1 MQATIPASDKRKSL
15 ALTIVIYALFLLLLF
30 FIRFWP
36 PSNVTEMLLAGGGGG
51 GGVTVNFGDTEFGSG
66 NNFQSK
72 ALEVKNNVKQAV
84 SKPVEP
90 EEKIIAQENSTDKND
105 VVIAQ
110 KPITK
115 KPKVEVIKKEEIKQP
130 VVEEKSK
137 VNKNTNDA
145 LANILKGGNK
155 GGDGNT
161 SSQGNQGSSNGS
173 ISSGAYGMGG
183 TGGGTGG
190 GGGTGNGTGSGAGSG
205 SGSGG
210 GSGSGSGGG
219 VGYSLGDRKALS
231 KPAPKYVCNEEGKVV
246 VEVSVD
252 RNGNTISVIPGV
264 KGTTN
269 TASCLLN
276 QAKIAAMNTK
286 WQASDDAP
294 ERQVGKIVYSFSLN

>member
-15 ALTIVIYALFLLLLF
+15 ALTIVIYALLLLLLF

-36 PSNVTEMLLAGGGGG
+36 PSNVTEMLLAGGGG

-183 TGGGTGG
+183 TGGG
-190 GGGTGNGTGSGAGSG
+190 GGTGNGTGSGAGSG